1 MKALTLQMKALSFW
15 AAHPLLGQA
24 MYEFEGI
31 AAARDSDVWLETRNP
46 ADRDSVVGRYI
57 VSDPSR
63 MTDVVRVA
71 REAQRAWSALPD
83 TVRLPLL
90 TRFLTSLSV
99 RAHDIARAI
108 TIEQGKPL
116 AEARGEVAKA
126 LDESNQM
133 LVSAGRPGGAVHAT
147 TRVGV
152 TPFTV
157 RRPRGVIAALT
168 PWNFPALSPL
178 RKIVPALAFGNA
190 IILKPSE
197 FSPAAACIIAEVA
210 QEVLPEGLL
219 QLVIGGAE
227 IGRELVSVPGVDG
240 ITFTGSV
247 ATGKAIYRAAANN
260 LAELSLELGG
270 KNAAIIHD
278 APQMDRCLD
287 QVAGAAFL
295 CSGQRCTAISRV
307 IVRSELAE
315 RVIEGL
321 AARARSLV
329 PGDGLQEGA
338 TLGPLISD
346 QHLSRVAGMVA
357 LGARH
362 GARVAVGGVALTEG
376 ALAKGHFYAPTV
388 LRDVTSDNPVARE
401 EIFGPVISV
410 LTYDTID
417 DAMQLL
423 NDVEFGLTAA
433 LFSSNIAVID
443 RFVAESESG
452 MIHVNHGTTPDSNMP
467 FVGIRNSGVGAC
479 SVGPGAAA
487 FYTTE
492 HAVYLGRPQV

>member
-1 MKALTLQMKALSFW
+1 
-15 AAHPLLGQA
+15 
-24 MYEFEGI
+24 MYQFETI
-31 AAARDSDVWLETRNP
+31 AAASGGGSRLETRNP
-46 ADRDSVVGRYI
+46 ADRHSVAGRYLC
-57 VSDPSR
+57 SDPSR
-63 MTDVVRVA
+63 MSNVVGVA
-71 REAQRAWSALPD
+71 RAAQRDWAALSD
-83 TVRLPLL
+83 TARLSLL
-90 TRFLTSLSV
+90 NRFLTSLSA
-99 RAHDIARAI
+99 RAQDIARSI

-116 AEARGEVAKA
+116 AEAQGEIAKA
-126 LDESNQM
+126 LDESAQM
-133 LVSAGRPGGAVHAT
+133 LASAGRPGGAVHAT
-147 TRVGV
+147 ARMGV
-152 TPFTV
+152 IPFTL

-197 FSPAAACIIAEVA
+197 LSPAAACIIAEVA
-210 QEVLPEGLL
+210 GDVLPRGLF

-247 ATGKAIYRAAANN
+247 ATGKAIYRVAADN
-260 LAELSLELGG
+260 LAELSMELGG

-278 APQMDRCLD
+278 VSQIDRCLD

-307 IVRSELAE
+307 IVRTELAE
-315 RVIEGL
+315 SVIEGL

-329 PGDGLQEGA
+329 PGDGLQQGT

-357 LGARH
+357 SGVKH
-362 GARVAVGGVALTEG
+362 GARIVAGGGVLTDG
-376 ALAKGHFYAPTV
+376 ACANGYFYAPTV
-388 LRDVTSDNPVARE
+388 LCDVTSDNPVAQE

-410 LTYDTID
+410 LTYDTLD
-417 DAMQLL
+417 EAMQIL

-433 LFSSNIAVID
+433 LFSSDITVID
-443 RFVAESESG
+443 RFIAGSASG

-492 HAVYLGRPQV
+492 HAVYLGRP